1 MGLFKIWTN
10 FQLFSYNNNA
20 ESRYYYETK
29 EPIDVV
35 YTWVNGSDSQ
45 FLKNLNTFLHNNDK
59 MKEKDVSYQ
68 RFDDKY
74 ELKFSL
80 R

>member
-1 MGLFKIWTN
+1 MLFNT
-10 FQLFSYNNNA
+10 FSFHLKQCI
-20 ESRYYYETK
+20 YE

-35 YTWVNGSDSQ
+35 YTWVNGTDALFLQ
-45 FLKNLNTFLHNNDK
+45 NLNQYLKNNDHGYDFSK
-59 MKEKDVSYQ
+59 Q

>member
-1 MGLFKIWTN
+1 ML
-10 FQLFSYNNNA
+10 SYNNRMKL
-20 ESRYYYETK
+20 SYYETK

-35 YTWVNGSDSQ
+35 YTWVNGSDPQ
-45 FLKNLNTFLHNNDK
+45 FLKNLNKFLHNTNKVED
-59 MKEKDVSYQ
+59 KDVSYQ